1 VCHAYM
7 QIGQKASLLFPSG
20 EICMGKWIYAKSAWE
35 LPLKPHGEMK
45 NQVKLELCIYF
56 FVKYN
61 SASKRTTV
69 LFLDN
74 LIKSGSLKRETFK
87 SMHRTKF
94 MLVEII
100 SFLERKLPHYFH
112 HRN

>member
-1 VCHAYM
+1 M
-7 QIGQKASLLFPSG
+7 GITTETTRRDEKSSKAGIVHLF
-20 EICMGKWIYAKSAWE
+20 
-35 LPLKPHGEMK
+35 
-45 NQVKLELCIYF
+45 F
-56 FVKYN
+56 FKYN

-87 SMHRTKF
+87 SMRRTKF

-100 SFLERKLPHYFH
+100 SFLERKLPLFSS
-112 HRN
+112 